1 MLHLCQDGAKTN
13 ILLLICAIK
22 GGTHLDVILG
32 DCASILPCS
41 CSSKLSPVI
50 SVKFEK
56 TLDVNDAGDMNFGYV
71 CGAVCM

>member
-1 MLHLCQDGAKTN
+1 MSHLCQDGVKTN

-22 GGTHLDVILG
+22 GGTHLDVIFA

-56 TLDVNDAGDMNFGYV
+56 TFDVADAGDMNFGYV
-71 CGAVCM
+71 CGAV